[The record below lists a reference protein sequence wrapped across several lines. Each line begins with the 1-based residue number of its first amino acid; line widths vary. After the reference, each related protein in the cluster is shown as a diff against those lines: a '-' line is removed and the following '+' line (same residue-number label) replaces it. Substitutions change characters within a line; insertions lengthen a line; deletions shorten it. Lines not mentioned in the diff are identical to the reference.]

1 MNLDETPKPRV
12 GVLYGGISSER
23 EVSLV
28 SGTSVGSALC
38 EAGYPVEMIDVR
50 DVPMGQLTRAR
61 MDVAFIALHGAFGED
76 GGIQS
81 VLEVQGVPY
90 TGSGPLASRLA
101 MDKAEAKD
109 RFRRAGVPTPEG
121 AVIEAAQPEELQL
134 AAARP
139 FGFPVVIKPV
149 ANGSSVGVSVVSS
162 EEGLAPALRK
172 AFQVDDRLLAERFI
186 DGRELTVGILDDQPL
201 PIIELLYDGSHF
213 SFNIKY
219 TPGAASHLT
228 DRKLPEGLP
237 ERLQAMALAAHRCL
251 GCRGFTRVDIRL
263 DSDLEPYVLE
273 VNTIPGMTA
282 TSLLPD
288 AARQAGISFTEL
300 CERAIGLALE
310 TGLRADARRT
320 VEV

>member
-1 MNLDETPKPRV
+1 MDEVKKPRV
-12 GVLYGGISSER
+12 GVLYRGISTER
-23 EVSLV
+23 EVSNK
-28 SGTSVGSALC
+28 SGNAVADALR
-38 EAGYPVEMIDVR
+38 EAGYPVELIDPR
-50 DVPMGQLTRAR
+50 DVPIGELTRAR

-81 VLEVQGVPY
+81 VLEVMGVPY

-101 MDKAEAKD
+101 MDKEAAKD
-109 RFRRAGVPTPEG
+109 YFRRAGVPTPEG
-121 AVIEAAQPEELQL
+121 VVIEAELPEELQL

-149 ANGSSVGVSVVSS
+149 ANGSSVGVSVVGA
-162 EEGLAPALRK
+162 EEGLATALRK
-172 AFQVDDRLLAERFI
+172 AFQVDDRVLAERFI
-186 DGRELTVGILDDQPL
+186 DGRELTVGILDDEPL

-213 SFNIKY
+213 STTIKY
-219 TPGAASHLT
+219 TAGAASHVT
-228 DRKLPEGLP
+228 DRRLPSNLP
-237 ERLQAMALAAHRCL
+237 ERLQAMAMAAHRCL

-288 AARQAGISFTEL
+288 AAKQAGINFTEL
-300 CERAIGLALE
+300 CERAIDLALKA
-310 TGLRADARRT
+310 GQRAEVRRT